1 MSHFSFDQVYD
12 LLILLHLKHPIA
24 LLSIILAQ
32 SLKTKVCLIADCAQV
47 AVCLKWVKIIIYY
60 ENLCIINR

>member
-1 MSHFSFDQVYD
+1 MSTLRHSVLLQVYD

-47 AVCLKWVKIIIYY
+47 AVCLKWVKIIIY
-60 ENLCIINR
+60 